1 MQYWNVFYQ
10 QVELIFFIF
19 DVKKERLHDSF
30 NFSDLWPN
38 WHHSSGSKYK
48 SGNDADGDIG
58 QVSAML
64 LSRFI
69 LMLSVSFTIGFEN
82 AFGRSGNFRNVF
94 SRFGDYRSGLNRQQN
109 NQQCDPNKV

>member
-1 MQYWNVFYQ
+1 M
-10 QVELIFFIF
+10 LKRGDSMIHFI
-19 DVKKERLHDSF
+19 L
-30 NFSDLWPN
+30 SDLWPN

-48 SGNDADGDIG
+48 SENDAGDDKG